1 MFNTPSWC
9 DSLLAVTPPT
19 PTVDDVVD
27 EAGVLVGCLSVAVVV
42 LICVDTDVR
51 CLSCVADGFEEL
63 EDDEVEV
70 VIVDCRPVGVEAL
83 TPDDVVVADVACR
96 TGRVDAVADVV
107 VDLSCRSCCS
117 SVDDQC

>member
-1 MFNTPSWC
+1 M
-9 DSLLAVTPPT
+9 AITPPT

-27 EAGVLVGCLSVAVVV
+27 EPNVLVVCLSVAVVA
-42 LICVDTDVR
+42 LFSVDIVVR
-51 CLSCVADGFEEL
+51 CLPCVADGLEEL

-83 TPDDVVVADVACR
+83 TLVDAGVADVVCR